1 MTGVPS
7 SPGARSTISHHCL
20 PPPQTIAL
28 YITDCVNHLA
38 AATISRRLASIS
50 KAHQAAG
57 FRDSPASTKHFVV
70 GEVLKGARRKL
81 GVAQKGKDPLLLNDV
96 QRIINA
102 CPENLLGLRDRAL
115 VLVGFA
121 GAFRR
126 SELVSIEV
134 SDLTFSEDDAGLIVH
149 LRHSKTDQE
158 GEGCDVAIPFGEH
171 EETCPVAAVRAYLR
185 AAAIQQGKVFRGINR
200 HGKPG
205 SSLHANSVAT
215 LLKRAAVRAGID
227 PTNVAGHSV
236 RAGMATQAAMNGAG
250 ERQIAKTTRHKSE
263 RVLRRYI
270 RTGKLFRDNA
280 SSTLGL

>member
-1 MTGVPS
+1 MEASADVFQCQVAEERIEDGEAAFAARTNLIFGNNFGV
-7 SPGARSTISHHCL
+7 RVKC
-20 PPPQTIAL
+20 
-28 YITDCVNHLA
+28 A
-38 AATISRRLASIS
+38 A
-50 KAHQAAG
+50 
-57 FRDSPASTKHFVV
+57 V
-70 GEVLKGARRKL
+70 
-81 GVAQKGKDPLLLNDV
+81 
-96 QRIINA
+96 
-102 CPENLLGLRDRAL
+102 
-115 VLVGFA
+115 
-121 GAFRR
+121 
-126 SELVSIEV
+126 
-134 SDLTFSEDDAGLIVH
+134 
-149 LRHSKTDQE
+149 
-158 GEGCDVAIPFGEH
+158 

-185 AAAIQQGKVFRGINR
+185 AAAIKDGKVFRGINR

-250 ERQIAKTTRHKSE
+250 ERQIAKTTRHKSQ